1 MISKVMISSMS
12 CAKVGL
18 QNNPRILCGVRTTT
32 GLVYHQ
38 ESFGYTQLPD
48 LYILI
53 LLRYK
58 LGSNNKDIYLW
69 YAMGILS

>member
-1 MISKVMISSMS
+1 MISKVVISSMS

-18 QNNPRILCGVRTTT
+18 QYILCGVRTTT
-32 GLVYHQ
+32 GLVYNQ

-69 YAMGILS
+69 YAMDILS